1 MAKKEEQNTVT
12 HSEFYNEVVQKL
24 KEYGRQIS
32 SPESVAFMVD
42 EENDD
47 ICVDIN
53 FMSTG
58 LHYNKNDIDKNDV
71 IAAGFKWCVTW
82 NYITK

>member
-1 MAKKEEQNTVT
+1 MAKKEEQKTVT
-12 HSEFYNEVVQKL
+12 HTEFYNEVVQKL

-47 ICVDIN
+47 ICVDFRYSN
-53 FMSTG
+53 MQEEDLRFLYEKATST
-58 LHYNKNDIDKNDV
+58 LFD
-71 IAAGFKWCVTW
+71 
-82 NYITK
+82 